1 MWTLESSFS
10 QQANKAIS
18 CSICWENTSGI
29 GHEANSRRATG
40 DMRHVDRSIV
50 EAARGAAAHA
60 NKPQARRL
68 ARGAAAVG
76 AAVGVG
82 DNDEDL
88 ASVDGRLQEEER
100 TLHGT

>member
-1 MWTLESSFS
+1 MFFMWTLESSFS

-68 ARGAAAVG
+68 ARGAA
-76 AAVGVG
+76 VGVG
-82 DNDEDL
+82 HNDEDL

>member
-40 DMRHVDRSIV
+40 DMRHVDRRIV

-68 ARGAAAVG
+68 ARG

>member
-68 ARGAAAVG
+68 ARGAV
-76 AAVGVG
+76 VGVG

>member
-50 EAARGAAAHA
+50 EATRGAAAHG

-68 ARGAAAVG
+68 ARGG
-76 AAVGVG
+76 AAFRVVFGVR
-82 DNDEDL
+82 DNDE
-88 ASVDGRLQEEER
+88 EER
-100 TLHGT
+100 RWNGT

>member
-68 ARGAAAVG
+68 A
-76 AAVGVG
+76 VGVG

>member
-40 DMRHVDRSIV
+40 DMRHVDRRIV

-68 ARGAAAVG
+68 ARGAA
-76 AAVGVG
+76 VGVG
-82 DNDEDL
+82 DNYEDL